1 RPSKLSRMARKIPS
15 LGRFLGA
22 PALYAMAYGEIGSS
36 LYYALGITAVYALS
50 LTPAVFLAA
59 GLIFALTAAAYAE
72 GAATI
77 PEPGGASAFARRAF
91 NDLVG
96 FIAGWATVLDFVLAI
111 SLSALFLPY
120 YLAGAVGHP
129 GWFRGEH
136 TRATIV
142 AVGIVL
148 VVTVIRM
155 LRRTD
160 AYAIGVVVAVLD
172 LVIQFG
178 MAIFGLML
186 LFSVDAL
193 KNSIDLGH
201 VPTWNSVAF
210 ALPIAMI
217 GYTGLEKVGSLAGV
231 AKNPEKTL
239 PDSVRTSV
247 FTVVLVYS
255 AVATV
260 LRIGVGFTACTILL
274 MAIAT
279 SFSGCARLSEAMG
292 KHAQLPAVFGR
303 TSRRVLVPPA
313 AIVAVSVLAVGFLVV
328 GSFYSNEET
337 LTLASLYSFGILIAF
352 MLTQAAIIWLRISE
366 PDMPR
371 PFMMK
376 GNVWV
381 GRRLIP
387 VTSVVG
393 VVLSFAAWVVALG
406 THPGA
411 RVVGP
416 LWMLGGLAVYTGTR
430 VRAGLPMIARVEDA
444 APPPEDVTDIAFA
457 AVVVPLERLDAIA
470 EETMATACRLALEAG
485 AAVVGVSAIYVPV
498 RESLDTEMPEREAE
512 VAAVQEMAASLA
524 EEYGVE
530 YRRGVTRTRSPGRL
544 VVDAAVEHEAGL
556 IIVGSP
562 QKHRV
567 ARSLHE
573 EFFGQTVDFILRKA
587 PCRVIV
593 THF

>member
-1 RPSKLSRMARKIPS
+1 
-15 LGRFLGA
+15 
-22 PALYAMAYGEIGSS
+22 
-36 LYYALGITAVYALS
+36 V
-50 LTPAVFLAA
+50 
-59 GLIFALTAAAYAE
+59 
-72 GAATI
+72 
-77 PEPGGASAFARRAF
+77 
-91 NDLVG
+91 
-96 FIAGWATVLDFVLAI
+96 
-111 SLSALFLPY
+111 
-120 YLAGAVGHP
+120 
-129 GWFRGEH
+129 
-136 TRATIV
+136 V

-148 VVTVIRM
+148 VITVLRM
-155 LRRTD
+155 VRRTNV
-160 AYAIGVVVAVLD
+160 YTIGVVVAVLD
-172 LVIQFG
+172 LILQFG
-178 MAIFGLML
+178 LAVFGLML

-193 KNSIDLGH
+193 QNSIHLGK

-239 PDSVRTSV
+239 PDAVRTSV

-255 AVATV
+255 AVATAAV
-260 LRIGVGFTACTILL
+260 SAFPAQPANNAHGGTTELGTTWVDTPMLGLAHAIGEKGPSWVETMLRVGVGFTACTILI

-292 KHAQLPAVFGR
+292 KHNQLPAVFGR
-303 TSRRVLVPPA
+303 TSRRVLAPPA
-313 AIVAVSVLAVGFLVV
+313 AIVSVSLLAVGFLVV

-371 PFMMK
+371 PFIMK
-376 GNVWV
+376 GNVWL

-387 VTSVVG
+387 MTSVVG

-416 LWMLGGLAVYTGTR
+416 LWMIGGLAVYAVTR
-430 VRAGLPMIARVEDA
+430 IRAGLPLIERIEEA
-444 APPPEDVTDIAFA
+444 APPSTDVTEIAFS

-470 EETMATACRLALEAG
+470 EETMATACRLAVEAG

-498 RESLDTEMPEREAE
+498 RDPLDVPMPDREAQ
-512 VAAVQEMAASLA
+512 VAAVQAMAASLA
-524 EEYGVE
+524 EEYGIE
-530 YRRGVTRTRSPGRL
+530 YRPVVARTRSPGRL
-544 VVDAAVEHEAGL
+544 VVDAAVEHQAGL
-556 IIVGSP
+556 IVVGSP
-562 QKHRV
+562 QKHRL
-567 ARSLHE
+567 ARSVHE

-593 THF
+593 THFPAGAELIEA